1 MHIKKSLVLVTLF
14 FLNEKKAQTIILTQ
28 KLIKFQ
34 ITSVKNSMQWPT
46 GRIEVARSINEIEIG
61 APASINNKCTIK
73 FSKKVLLLRTVHK
86 IPHCKHY

>member
-1 MHIKKSLVLVTLF
+1 
-14 FLNEKKAQTIILTQ
+14 
-28 KLIKFQ
+28 
-34 ITSVKNSMQWPT
+34 MQWPT

-73 FSKKVLLLRTVHK
+73 FSPKVLLLRTVHK